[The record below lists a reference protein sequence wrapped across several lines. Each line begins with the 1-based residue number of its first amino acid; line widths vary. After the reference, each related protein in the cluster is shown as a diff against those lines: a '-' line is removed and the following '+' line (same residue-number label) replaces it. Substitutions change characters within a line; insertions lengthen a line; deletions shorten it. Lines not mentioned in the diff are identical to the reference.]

1 MQFQITFKQGKMS
14 KTVKLVG
21 KDATKVKKDP
31 KAWTDI
37 LKKEGVK
44 PSEVEKIIETPT
56 TKQTKRFFVKTK

>member
-1 MQFQITFKQGKMS
+1 MQFQITFKNKAMS
-14 KTVKLVG
+14 KIVKLIG
-21 KDATKVKKDP
+21 KNATKVKRDP